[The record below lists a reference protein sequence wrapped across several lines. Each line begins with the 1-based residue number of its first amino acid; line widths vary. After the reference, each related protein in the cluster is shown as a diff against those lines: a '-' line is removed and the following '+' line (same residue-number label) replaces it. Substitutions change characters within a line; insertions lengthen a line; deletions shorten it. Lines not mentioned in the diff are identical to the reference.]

1 MEPEP
6 SVLDSLRKAVEAM
19 PDDLPLRL
27 HLATM
32 LLQAGQRDEAVRHL
46 GAVLQ
51 RDPGNADA
59 LGLLREPDPAPP
71 PSPAPPPT
79 PPPEM
84 RPAVIYLNALWQTR
98 TRARSQVI
106 PESDDEPRAQPVRRP
121 GRLPGELSHATFEYL
136 PESQFPGDDHPLY
149 LRGSLAN
156 LEDLGVPVEAG
167 DRELVHEAVPAEHLG
182 GGARVVHG
190 RVRRGQLGDRG
201 LLLDRLAGHQPG
213 GRVIPGQPGGVG
225 PRLHV
230 GDGELDR
237 LVLVKT
243 VAERLALAGVP
254 DALVHAALGQAGG
267 QRGDRHP
274 ARIEDLQELGVA
286 PAALA
291 EQVLRGDAAVREGQL
306 ARVGGEPSDLGVFLA
321 RHETGCSVRNNDR
334 TDLLAA

>member
-6 SVLDSLRKAVEAM
+6 TVLDSLRKAVEAM

-136 PESQFPGDDHPLY
+136 PESQFPGDEQPLN
-149 LRGSLAN
+149 LGGAAAAHRQGTGTRVGIRKSRERARPAAGLA
-156 LEDLGVPVEAG
+156 D
-167 DRELVHEAVPAEHLG
+167 VPAGPGVHRLTLG
-182 GGARVVHG
+182 LPASGPGCESARVRSDISPPVSFQEG
-190 RVRRGQLGDRG
+190 ESAGEPETAGERGQARG
-201 LLLDRLAGHQPG
+201 AGRGRRRFPG
-213 GRVIPGQPGGVG
+213 RAAGR
-225 PRLHV
+225 PR
-230 GDGELDR
+230 G
-237 LVLVKT
+237 
-243 VAERLALAGVP
+243 A
-254 DALVHAALGQAGG
+254 
-267 QRGDRHP
+267 
-274 ARIEDLQELGVA
+274 
-286 PAALA
+286 
-291 EQVLRGDAAVREGQL
+291 
-306 ARVGGEPSDLGVFLA
+306 
-321 RHETGCSVRNNDR
+321 
-334 TDLLAA
+334 

>member
-136 PESQFPGDDHPLY
+136 PESQFPGDEHPLY
-149 LRGSLAN
+149 LRGPLAN

-167 DRELVHEAVPAEHLG
+167 DRELVHEAVAAKHLG
-182 GGARVVHG
+182 GGPRVVHG
-190 RVRRGQLGDRG
+190 CVGRGQLGDCG
-201 LLLDRLAGHQPG
+201 LLLDRLAGDQPCR
-213 GRVIPGQPGGVG
+213 RVVPGQPGRVRPG
-225 PRLHV
+225 RHV
-230 GDGELDR
+230 GDGELDG
-237 LVLVKT
+237 LVLLQPA
-243 VAERLALAGVP
+243 AERLALPGVG
-254 DALVHAALGQAGG
+254 DAFVHATLRQPGG
-267 QRGDRHP
+267 QRRDRHP
-274 ARIEDLQELGVA
+274 ALVQDLQELGVA
-286 PAALA
+286 PAALT
-291 EQVLRGDAAVREGQL
+291 EQVLGRDAAAAEGQL
-306 ARVGGEPSDLGVFLA
+306 PGVGGAPAHLGVLRA
-321 RHETGCSVRNNDR
+321 GNEAVRTVRNNY
-334 TDLLAA
+334 